1 MILKFKIPEKIL
13 SKVKNEAL
21 EINSI
26 LFKKKVKNFNK
37 SYFSNI
43 KKQKNRS
50 KFFEALNMMVSLNYL
65 NYEIYKLIKVKIK
78 KKLIVW
84 TYPQIRL
91 DTTFSKQYS
100 SPLHVDQWILDKKKK
115 GYIFWFPLNSDG
127 SSLILSRDSR
137 PSVYKKH
144 KYWGIEAKDK
154 IKLEEV
160 KVPYGEGLL
169 FDENLL
175 HKSKENQNRL
185 TVQLRYEEFNSDFVK
200 KSVTQKIDVNVLN
213 YWKNLLLN

>member
-1 MILKFKIPEKIL
+1 MILKLKIPEKIL

-37 SYFSNI
+37 SYFSNL

-65 NYEIYKLIKVKIK
+65 NYEIYQLIKVKIK

-100 SPLHVDQWILDKKKK
+100 SPLHIDQWVLDKKKRV
-115 GYIFWFPLNSDG
+115 
-127 SSLILSRDSR
+127 ILFGFR
-137 PSVYKKH
+137 
-144 KYWGIEAKDK
+144 
-154 IKLEEV
+154 
-160 KVPYGEGLL
+160 
-169 FDENLL
+169 
-175 HKSKENQNRL
+175 
-185 TVQLRYEEFNSDFVK
+185 
-200 KSVTQKIDVNVLN
+200 
-213 YWKNLLLN
+213 